1 MIISNSFEKGPET
14 WCSYE
19 YHASMVAGQ
28 NIFIL
33 ATWEA
38 EGGVGN
44 GGYVWVDQSRWSC
57 DAPEKP
63 LSILPLIQY
72 RGWADED
79 PVDLRGAEL
88 AVYLRGDELA
98 LNGAECYFWIHVGG
112 TRWHCSG
119 HPIAISHGRW
129 ADEPVRFRLMEDG
142 AEWYMSWSRTPENPA
157 PLGEVMASAHRHG
170 FSFVGFGGEVTGRLS
185 LGGFEIARQE

>member
-88 AVYLRGDELA
+88 AVYLRGDDLA
-98 LNGAECYFWIHVGG
+98 LNGA
-112 TRWHCSG
+112 
-119 HPIAISHGRW
+119 
-129 ADEPVRFRLMEDG
+129 
-142 AEWYMSWSRTPENPA
+142 
-157 PLGEVMASAHRHG
+157 
-170 FSFVGFGGEVTGRLS
+170 
-185 LGGFEIARQE
+185 